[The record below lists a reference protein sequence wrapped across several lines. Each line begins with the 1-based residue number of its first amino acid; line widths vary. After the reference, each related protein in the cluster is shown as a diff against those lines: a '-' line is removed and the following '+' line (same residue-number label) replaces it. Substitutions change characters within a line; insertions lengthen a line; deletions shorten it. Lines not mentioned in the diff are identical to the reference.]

1 MGRTTGLLQKG
12 YTAAIDIAAHKLLKF
27 GAADGTVTLA
37 VDATAAIIGVQS
49 QLDVEAGDRAS
60 AAMVGNIEDVIYGGN
75 VARGDPLTADG
86 TGRAIKA
93 TGAAGT
99 LLHCIGFAEVSGVA
113 GDIGTVIISPFI
125 MQGA

>member
-12 YTAAIDIAAHKLLKF
+12 YTAGADIRAHRLLTW
-27 GAADGTVTLA
+27 GAADGLV
-37 VDATAAIIGVQS
+37 VEATGSTANVIGVQS
-49 QLDVEAGDRAS
+49 ELDCASGDRAS

-75 VARGDPLTADG
+75 VARGDPLTSDG
-86 TGRAIKA
+86 QGRAIKA

-99 LLHCIGFAEVSGVA
+99 LLHCVGYAEVAGVV
-113 GDIGTVIISPFI
+113 GDIGTVVIAPFV